1 MQLKALYMSTENKYL
16 DDLSQIRSMMEKSTR
31 FLSLSGL
38 SGIFV
43 GVVALL
49 GAAVAQY
56 FYTDMLNSRNQLT
69 YGESMRD
76 LVDSLQIKLF
86 IVAAMV
92 LLIALLGGYYFTARK
107 AQKQG
112 QKIWTKTSKDL
123 LINLFVPLGVGGVF
137 CFLLMDHHAYGFVA
151 PAMLIFY
158 GLALFGSSRYTFD
171 DIRWLGV
178 SEIVLGLFAMF
189 FLGHGLLF
197 WSIGFGLL
205 HILYGASMYIKYDFK
220 K

>member
-1 MQLKALYMSTENKYL
+1 LQLKALYMSTENKYL

>member
-1 MQLKALYMSTENKYL
+1 MSTENKYL

-56 FYTDMLNSRNQLT
+56 FYSDMLHSRNDLA

-76 LVDSLQIKLF
+76 LVQSLQTKLF
-86 IVAAMV
+86 IVAAAV

>member
-1 MQLKALYMSTENKYL
+1 
-16 DDLSQIRSMMEKSTR
+16 MMEKSTR

-49 GAAVAQY
+49 GAAIAQY
-56 FYTDMLNSRNQLT
+56 FYTDMITTRTAMT
-69 YGESMRD
+69 YRGDARD
-76 LVDSLQIKLF
+76 LVAAVQTNLF
-86 IVAAMV
+86 
-92 LLIALLGGYYFTARK
+92 LIAASVLVIALVGGYYFTAKK
-107 AQKQG
+107 AKKQG

-123 LINLFVPLGVGGVF
+123 LINLFVPLAVGGLF
-137 CFLLMDHHAYGFVA
+137 CLLLIDHHAYGFVA

-158 GLALFGSSRYTFD
+158 GLALFGSSRFTFD
-171 DIRWLGV
+171 DIRWLGI
-178 SEIVLGLFAMF
+178 SEIALGLIAMF

-197 WSIGFGLL
+197 WTLGFGVL
-205 HILYGASMYIKYDFK
+205 HILYGASMYFKYDMK